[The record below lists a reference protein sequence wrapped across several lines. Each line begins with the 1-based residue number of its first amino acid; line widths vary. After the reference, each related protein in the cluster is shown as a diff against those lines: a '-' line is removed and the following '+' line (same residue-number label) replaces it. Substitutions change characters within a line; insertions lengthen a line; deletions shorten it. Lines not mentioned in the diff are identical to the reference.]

1 MRRYTKRHAAHPR
14 RDRDTRI
21 SDHAID
27 FAKYV
32 PAHVTYLANKISSGA
47 TAIYLPRFGVG
58 ITEWRIMALLAREAW
73 VTPKRVSDSTGL
85 DKGAVSRSIH
95 SMHAAGIVE
104 VRPDQYDRRSQIL
117 ALTAKGLRLH
127 DRMVKLAR
135 KREQILLGGFSE
147 KERSLLVQFL
157 TRLESRIPAAN
168 SAAEDT
174 ENTIT
179 HENEELYMGF
189 GK

>member
-1 MRRYTKRHAAHPR
+1 MAEDLMKSSTKRHAARPP
-14 RDRDTRI
+14 RDRDTRL
-21 SDHAID
+21 SGLSID

-32 PAHVTYLANKISSGA
+32 PAHITYIANKISSGA

-95 SMHAAGIVE
+95 SMHVAGIVD

-117 ALTAKGLRLH
+117 ALSAKGLRLH
-127 DRMVKLAR
+127 DRMVKLAL

-157 TRLESRIPAAN
+157 ARIESQVPAAN
-168 SAAEDT
+168 SVAEDT
-174 ENTIT
+174 EN
-179 HENEELYMGF
+179 ND
-189 GK
+189 

>member
-1 MRRYTKRHAAHPR
+1 MKRSTKRRATHPPRDHHA
-14 RDRDTRI
+14 RI
-21 SDHAID
+21 SGLAID
-27 FAKYV
+27 FTKYV

-58 ITEWRIMALLAREAW
+58 ITEWRIMALLGREAW
-73 VTPKRVSDSTGL
+73 VTPKRVSDATGL

-95 SMHAAGIVE
+95 SMRAAGIVE

-127 DRMVKLAR
+127 DRMVKLAH
-135 KREQILLGGFSE
+135 KREQILLGGFSK

-157 TRLESRIPAAN
+157 ARIESQVPAAN
-168 SAAEDT
+168 SVAED
-174 ENTIT
+174 
-179 HENEELYMGF
+179 EETDD
-189 GK
+189 

>member
-1 MRRYTKRHAAHPR
+1 LRQWRQEILLAEDYMMRNKKQRAARPPGES
-14 RDRDTRI
+14 DTRI
-21 SDHAID
+21 SDQAID

-32 PAHVTYLANKISSGA
+32 PAHITYLANKISSGA

-73 VTPKRVSDSTGL
+73 VTPKRVSDATGL

-95 SMHAAGIVE
+95 SLDAAGIVE

-117 ALTAKGLRLH
+117 ALTAEGIRLH

-135 KREQILLGGFSE
+135 KREQILLAGFSE
-147 KERSLLVQFL
+147 QERSLLVQFL
-157 TRLESRIPAAN
+157 ARLEAEIPAAN
-168 SAAEDT
+168 LAGVQKT
-174 ENTIT
+174 P
-179 HENEELYMGF
+179 
-189 GK
+189 